1 MTTAPPHATVLD
13 SLQTLS
19 SIIIYA
25 LSMYLLTFINF
36 LRHNGNINLARS
48 RYCLSFLFTIELLEM
63 IVGQGYHNRR

>member
-1 MTTAPPHATVLD
+1 MQLLLD

-25 LSMYLLTFINF
+25 LSMYLLTFIN
-36 LRHNGNINLARS
+36 LRHNGNVNLA

-63 IVGQGYHNRR
+63 IVGQGYHNR